1 MNTTLSHI
9 NQEIEK
15 FQDSLSN
22 HNLYEPVK
30 YILSLDGKRIRPALL
45 LDTVKTFNGNEQE
58 AMPLAIAVE
67 VFHNFTLLH
76 DDIMDQSDLRRGQ
89 PTVHV
94 KWDESAA
101 ILSGDVMLILAYQLI
116 EQLPEKHQPKIL
128 KAFNKMA
135 VWLCEG
141 QQDDMDFEKEEDV
154 AIEPYI
160 GMIKNKTSVL
170 LAFCLEAGAIL
181 ADVEESI
188 QKSIYNF
195 GINLGIAFQLQ
206 DDFMDLY
213 PKSAL
218 MGKKIGGDLLN
229 KKKALPLLLALKH
242 DDKKALI
249 LQELNQPDEARINRL
264 LAIFETLNV
273 KESCEALIAQYYQK
287 AHQNLSEITNFD
299 TQLFVSFAESL
310 KKRQK

>member
-1 MNTTLSHI
+1 MNTTINHI
-9 NQEIEK
+9 NQEITK
-15 FQDSLSN
+15 FENSLSN
-22 HNLYEPVK
+22 HVLYDPVK

-45 LDTVKTFNGNEQE
+45 LDTVKTFKGNEQE
-58 AMPLAIAVE
+58 AIPLAIAVE

-76 DDIMDQSDLRRGQ
+76 DDIMDQSDIRRGK
-89 PTVHV
+89 PTVHK
-94 KWDESAA
+94 KWDVNAA

-116 EQLPEKHQPKIL
+116 GDIPEKYQPKVL

-141 QQDDMDFEKEEDV
+141 QQDDMDFEKQDDV
-154 AIEPYI
+154 AIEDYI
-160 GMIKNKTSVL
+160 HMIKNKTSVL

-181 ADVEESI
+181 ANVDDAI

-206 DDFMDLY
+206 DDLMDLY
-213 PKSAL
+213 PKSDL

-229 KKKALPLLLALKH
+229 KKKALPLLLALKNQEQ
-242 DDKKALI
+242 KETI
-249 LQELNQPDEARINRL
+249 LHELNQPDQARVDRL
-264 LAIFETLNV
+264 LAIFETIKV
-273 KESCEALIAQYYQK
+273 KEACEELIANYYAK
-287 AHQNLSEITNFD
+287 AEENLVNITSFDTSLFTNF
-299 TQLFVSFAESL
+299 AASL